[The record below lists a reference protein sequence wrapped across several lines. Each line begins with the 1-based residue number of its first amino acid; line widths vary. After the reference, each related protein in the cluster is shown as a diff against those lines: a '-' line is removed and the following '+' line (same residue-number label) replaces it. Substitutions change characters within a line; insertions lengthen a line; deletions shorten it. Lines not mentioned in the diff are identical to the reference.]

1 MPVMRPNEINEEERD
16 MIEILLY
23 NGYYE
28 VEIENI
34 QINAQILRKAIRR
47 N

>member
-1 MPVMRPNEINEEERD
+1 MRPNEINEEERD
-16 MIEILLY
+16 KIEILLY